1 VETFVLGQIIVNGA
15 ISSITYILIA
25 LGITIIFSI
34 MKIVQFAHG
43 QVYMLGGFAIYIL
56 FEQAGIN
63 YIPALLLTI
72 LIVGLMGIP
81 MEWLLFRP
89 LRGQESASLIVSLGL
104 ALFLEGSALL
114 TFGGLDKGVHSPF
127 PDGVIRFFGIAIPEE
142 RLIISAVCVALI
154 SVTIFVIKRLKVG
167 QAMRAVAQ
175 DREAAMLQ
183 GINGDRICSL
193 GFAMGSALAGA
204 AGGLLVPVLWINPF
218 VGLPVVI
225 KAFVVMILGGLG
237 SIPGCIVGGIILGF
251 IESFG
256 YTLLGGITG
265 LVSFAAVI
273 LLLIFKPQGIMGHD

>member
-1 VETFVLGQIIVNGA
+1 VLGQIIVNGA

-183 GINGDRICSL
+183 GINVDRICSL

>member
-1 VETFVLGQIIVNGA
+1 VAALELGQIIANGVV
-15 ISSITYILIA
+15 SGVTYMVIA
-25 LGITIIFSI
+25 LGVTIIFSI

-43 QVYMLGGFAIYIL
+43 QVYMLGGFAIYLL
-56 FEQAGIN
+56 FEQACIP
-63 YIPALLLTI
+63 YIPALLLTM
-72 LIVGLMGIP
+72 LIVGLLGIP
-81 MEWLLFRP
+81 MEWILFRP

-127 PDGVIRFFGIAIPEE
+127 PDGVIRFLGIAIPEE
-142 RLIISAVCVALI
+142 RLIISLVCVVLI
-154 SVTIFVIKRLKVG
+154 SGTIFVIKQLKIG

-175 DREAAMLQ
+175 DSEAAMLQ
-183 GINGDRICSL
+183 GVNVDRICSL
-193 GFAMGSALAGA
+193 GFALGSALAGA

-218 VGLPVVI
+218 VGQPVVI

-237 SIPGCIVGGIILGF
+237 SIPGCIVGGLALGF

-273 LLLIFKPQGIMGHD
+273 LLLVFKPKGIMGND